1 MFEMTAVKNK
11 LSSNQKMESI
21 QRAQKKL
28 LLTSRVGELVGPTVG
43 LDVGCSKDR
52 EQEISGVSKCDVEV
66 SSKSQEIEMTNNR
79 SSLPQPKDSML
90 ATQTDF
96 C

>member
-11 LSSNQKMESI
+11 LSSNQKIEFI
-21 QRAQKKL
+21 QAQKKL

-43 LDVGCSKDR
+43 LDDGCSKER
-52 EQEISGVSKCDVEV
+52 EREIISCVSNCDVEV
-66 SSKSQEIEMTNNR
+66 SSKSQEIESTNNR
-79 SSLPQPKDSML
+79 SSLPQ
-90 ATQTDF
+90 QTDF